1 MKKVISVTLGDVVYG
16 IDEDAYIALNSYLE
30 AIKKNLTETE
40 DYLEVLEDIERAIAE
55 KFTARNR
62 GLKKA
67 VAIND
72 VETVIKDMGNP
83 ADFGEVSD
91 NASNRSTTENT
102 QTTAT
107 DEANVSKKRL
117 YRDKDSSILA
127 GVASGLAQYFEM
139 DPVVIRLIFVIA
151 FFFNGLG
158 LLAYLIL
165 WLVVPVAETTD
176 QKFAMRGE
184 KVTLSQITDRVKKKL
199 NEVDTAELTNNAK
212 STWGSIRSLLAKFF
226 SLIGVLIGWVLRF
239 LRAVFGVVAI
249 AFAAIGIA
257 GLVTASSVL
266 WLADS
271 NLVDQRF
278 QDVVDTALSDPTGY
292 VFIVALLVSIFI
304 PLVAMVMAGASLLAR
319 KNLFTLAKALT
330 LIIIWVTALSL
341 AGAFGALYTP
351 NLIQQIENMDNGQ
364 WDTLSLEF

>member
-1 MKKVISVTLGDVVYG
+1 MKKVISVTLGDVVFG
-16 IDEDAYIALNSYLE
+16 IEEDAYTALHLYLE
-30 AIKKNLTETE
+30 SIKAHLTETE
-40 DYLEVLEDIERAIAE
+40 DYIEVMEDIERAIAE

-67 VAIND
+67 VTVSD

-83 ADFGEVSD
+83 ADFGDVSET
-91 NASNRSTTENT
+91 ASTASATETTQATSTDD
-102 QTTAT
+102 AS
-107 DEANVSKKRL
+107 VSKKRL
-117 YRDKDSSILA
+117 YRDKDASILA

-199 NEVDTAELTNNAK
+199 NEVDTAELTDNAK
-212 STWGSIRSLLAKFF
+212 SSWGKVRSFLSKFF
-226 SLIGVLIGWVLRF
+226 SFIGLLTNWVLKVFR
-239 LRAVFGVVAI
+239 VIFGVVFI
-249 AFAAIGIA
+249 AVASIGIA

-266 WLADS
+266 WVADS
-271 NLVDQRF
+271 DLIDQRF
-278 QDVVDTALSDPTGY
+278 QNVVDTALSDTTGY
-292 VFIVALLVSIFI
+292 VFILALLVSIFI
-304 PLVAMVMAGASLLAR
+304 PLVAMVMAGASLLVR

-330 LIIIWVTALSL
+330 LTIIWVTALSL
-341 AGAFGALYTP
+341 AGAFGALYAPTF
-351 NLIQQIENMDNGQ
+351 IHQIENMDKHSNS
-364 WDTLSLEF
+364 LSLEF